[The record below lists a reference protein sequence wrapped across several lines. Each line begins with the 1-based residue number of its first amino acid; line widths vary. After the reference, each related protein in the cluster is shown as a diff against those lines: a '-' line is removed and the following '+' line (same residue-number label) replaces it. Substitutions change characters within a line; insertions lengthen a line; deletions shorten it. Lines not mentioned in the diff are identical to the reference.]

1 MLVTAVALLPL
12 GLNCKTKCDKEEI
25 TFHADLFMP

>member
-1 MLVTAVALLPL
+1 MLTKIIPALR
-12 GLNCKTKCDKEEI
+12 LNCKTKCDKEEI